1 MISGPSSYLGT
12 IDTFLAHWALVN
24 ADAAAAPGLATR
36 DGKTRANLVSTR
48 ALLDAALSKV
58 ESKLNGKEYAR
69 AALENTK
76 RDILAR
82 AQELVRRLRG
92 KLPADSPLLATLPD
106 ELPQQSSAEG
116 VFFGPM
122 RDCSDA
128 WVRADGEGVEFELT
142 GNFGVADFTALFAAL
157 GTAYTAL
164 NTAEN
169 DLDYARAKRNT
180 LQNEVKTLL
189 SGYRPAVEGLF
200 LPDHPLV
207 VTIPVLYASGS
218 RTPDPVMAAANY
230 DAAEHQA
237 VITFT
242 ESTDKD
248 LDYYELRGVPGPE
261 YIGEDE
267 QVIAT
272 LPKGASPREFRTDFS
287 LAGPGMAAS
296 FKVYVILTTEN
307 EAGSEAVSV
316 ERTA

>member
-12 IDTFLAHWALVN
+12 IDDFVSHWSAVN
-24 ADAAAAPGLATR
+24 ADAAAGTGLKTR
-36 DGKTRANLVSTR
+36 DGKTRENLI
-48 ALLDAALSKV
+48 ALRTQLDTALGNV
-58 ESKLNGKEYAR
+58 EDRLNDKEIAR
-69 AALENTK
+69 ATLENTK
-76 RDILAR
+76 RNILGR
-82 AQELVRRLRG
+82 AHELVRRLRG
-92 KLPADSPLLATLPD
+92 VLPEDSPYLATLPD
-106 ELPQQSSAEG
+106 LPQQSSAEE
-116 VFFGPM
+116 VFVRPM
-122 RDCSDA
+122 RDCDKV
-128 WVRADGEGVEFELT
+128 WVRAAEEGVEFELA
-142 GNFGVADFTALFAAL
+142 GGFGPADFTALFASLQASYSTL
-157 GTAYTAL
+157 HGTL
-164 NTAEN
+164 KDVE
-169 DLDYARAKRNT
+169 LARAKRNA

-207 VTIPVLYASGS
+207 VTIPVLYATGS

-230 DAAEHQA
+230 DAADHKA

-261 YIGEDE
+261 YDGEDE

-307 EAGSEAVSV
+307 EAGSEAVTI
-316 ERTA
+316 ERPA